1 MLSSAD
7 SSIQLQNS
15 SFASVPVLLD
25 LACGEF
31 RALFGSLDKLSLV
44 ISGGKAAPL
53 LLRHLME
60 SLTDCQALTVVVS
73 DERNCGDPEAWN
85 SRAVAAAMGSR
96 LRKSDTTLLSPT
108 FTGSAS
114 EMADSYEQVL
124 SSAPAPN
131 LAALGVGNDG
141 HVASHFGNPVRHS
154 PKIVEVVND
163 APDPYRSRVTLSM
176 PYLRSVPNRW
186 AFILGREKR
195 GLVRRLLSGD
205 LLPVHNFAP
214 TRWFI
219 DQAAL
224 DVDSSEKHP

>member
-1 MLSSAD
+1 
-7 SSIQLQNS
+7 
-15 SFASVPVLLD
+15 
-25 LACGEF
+25 
-31 RALFGSLDKLSLV
+31 
-44 ISGGKAAPL
+44 
-53 LLRHLME
+53 
-60 SLTDCQALTVVVS
+60 
-73 DERNCGDPEAWN
+73 
-85 SRAVAAAMGSR
+85 
-96 LRKSDTTLLSPT
+96 
-108 FTGSAS
+108 
-114 EMADSYEQVL
+114 
-124 SSAPAPN
+124 
-131 LAALGVGNDG
+131 
-141 HVASHFGNPVRHS
+141 PVRHS

-205 LLPVHNFAP
+205 LLPVHDFAP